1 MKQRVTKPAD
11 PVNLLK
17 CIDPLEI
24 AAAINIPSSRYK
36 FIQDQHSELPLSTQM
51 ILLVDNHHITNIDSI
66 DSKYVISAHTIQAK
80 DVDHA
85 GKTIQIPIQAFK
97 DKTIMVL
104 HESKMTIQDNQFGYI
119 VLQSN
124 EDRNSGYLIQIGGKV
139 SSILNKHIR
148 NEWRI
153 EVPPIIQIKMHDM
166 LMEHLQLD
174 IASIIAK
181 GGGAIAKYPMGGGAI
196 LVARQHSSSIQPTT
210 IHSITPSQIQSM
222 GQDVVGYKDI
232 NLGLW

>member
-1 MKQRVTKPAD
+1 
-11 PVNLLK
+11 
-17 CIDPLEI
+17 LEI

-51 ILLVDNHHITNIDSI
+51 LLLVDNHHITNIDSI

-124 EDRNSGYLIQIGGKV
+124 EDRNSGYLIQIGGNLGGKAC
-139 SSILNKHIR
+139 SILNKHIR

-174 IASIIAK
+174 IAS
-181 GGGAIAKYPMGGGAI
+181 
-196 LVARQHSSSIQPTT
+196 LVGRPHSSSIQPTT
-210 IHSITPSQIQSM
+210 IHSITPIQLQYT

>member
-36 FIQDQHSELPLSTQM
+36 FIQVQHSELPLSTQM

-124 EDRNSGYLIQIGGKV
+124 EDRNSGYLLQIGGKA
-139 SSILNKHIR
+139 SNILNKHIR

-174 IASIIAK
+174 IAS
-181 GGGAIAKYPMGGGAI
+181 
-196 LVARQHSSSIQPTT
+196 LVARPHSSSIQPTT